1 MAQMEKAYRS
11 IYSIVEHVQKRGL
24 VLYGAGTLGKIA
36 AQIFALFQVKPT
48 YFCDDNPQKQGSTFE
63 CDGISVPIIS
73 LEDAVCRLPGA
84 VYIPTAATGRR
95 NGPRDRMKARL
106 KERGLL
112 SQDSGFYPLRY
123 LFLLDGGL
131 DALEHPEMPDDSAF
145 TPERLENIVLFSS
158 MGRSGTM
165 FFDMLMDGHPNILNI
180 GGFGA
185 FAPLKSAYLD
195 QLQYLEGTELVT
207 ETARHM
213 QAYFASQVMHHN
225 VLGHY
230 LNSNGE
236 CEERIY
242 ISPTKFIASLAG
254 ILIGKGQVSFTFLFK
269 AIFAAYH
276 NAIGKQYLPEQPYWI
291 FFETH
296 LTDCNTMEYD
306 GLLSPAD
313 FNRFEHWV
321 IVREPIQQVFSSIQ
335 LLHQRLVLE
344 KLYRSTWVPGYYAC
358 FSGSLGIG
366 LEQNINNHG
375 KVIKVLRFEDAKRQ
389 TYETMRAVCKWMDIE
404 FDKSMLETTINGIVV
419 YFPSAATDKKKTISA
434 RDTTAVDRHN
444 FSVHLS
450 DYDVFRL
457 NFAFQNVKRAYGYD
471 CDMPDYHNFSESF
484 QTELFQEPFRYEEWM
499 NEAYAESQE
508 KGYLAP
514 GGVDCHSG
522 IVKMILDYFKQGSH
536 ELITD
541 MICPEGDA

>member
-1 MAQMEKAYRS
+1 MKMEQMKETNIKAYRS
-11 IYSIVEHVQKRGL
+11 IYSIVEHVRKGGL

-73 LEDAVCRLPGA
+73 LEDAVYHLPGA

-131 DALEHPEMPDDSAF
+131 DALERPEMPDDSAF

-195 QLQYLEGTELVT
+195 QLQYLEGTALVI

-230 LNSNGE
+230 LNSDSE
-236 CEERIY
+236 CKERIY
-242 ISPTKFIASLAG
+242 ISPTKFITSLAR
-254 ILIGKGQVSFTFLFK
+254 ILKGKGQVSFTFLFK
-269 AIFAAYH
+269 AIFVAYH
-276 NAIGKQYLPEQPYWI
+276 NAIGKQQYL
-291 FFETH
+291 T
-296 LTDCNTMEYD
+296 
-306 GLLSPAD
+306 G
-313 FNRFEHWV
+313 
-321 IVREPIQQVFSSIQ
+321 
-335 LLHQRLVLE
+335 
-344 KLYRSTWVPGYYAC
+344 
-358 FSGSLGIG
+358 
-366 LEQNINNHG
+366 
-375 KVIKVLRFEDAKRQ
+375 
-389 TYETMRAVCKWMDIE
+389 
-404 FDKSMLETTINGIVV
+404 
-419 YFPSAATDKKKTISA
+419 
-434 RDTTAVDRHN
+434 
-444 FSVHLS
+444 
-450 DYDVFRL
+450 
-457 NFAFQNVKRAYGYD
+457 
-471 CDMPDYHNFSESF
+471 
-484 QTELFQEPFRYEEWM
+484 
-499 NEAYAESQE
+499 
-508 KGYLAP
+508 
-514 GGVDCHSG
+514 
-522 IVKMILDYFKQGSH
+522 
-536 ELITD
+536 
-541 MICPEGDA
+541 